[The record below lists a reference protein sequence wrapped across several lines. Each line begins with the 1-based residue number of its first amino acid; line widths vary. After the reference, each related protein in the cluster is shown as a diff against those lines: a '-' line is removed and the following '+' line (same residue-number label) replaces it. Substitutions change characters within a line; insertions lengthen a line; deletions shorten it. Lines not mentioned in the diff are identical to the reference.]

1 MGNQLVPNVR
11 PLGSTRVSS
20 LEMHTTDHHS
30 LNVDIREQ
38 RHTARLKSVNEALEY
53 IGMGKFHWLL
63 LGYTSFA
70 NAADAA
76 ETMVLSFLGP
86 SAVCQFDASPAQES
100 ALTSVVFVGMLIGVY
115 VLGLMSDVY
124 GRRTAFLM
132 SAILLGLAG
141 VASAFAPSFLVL
153 VLCRMIVGAGLGGVP
168 IAITLFAECVPS
180 AKRGA
185 FSLLMQSSWAFG
197 SAGQALLAWAI
208 LGSLGWRWFLFL
220 SALPLFALLLGYRW
234 LPESPFWLISK
245 QKYEE
250 AEGIVRK
257 IATYNQ
263 LTAENLSFDFKDC
276 RSGQKDDTIS
286 IAMEQHNPLA
296 KMIRAIRRALRTIFS
311 DHLSSTTPILW
322 IVWFANAATYY
333 GLVLFSTSLQQQ
345 SGSADS
351 KRCNGSDA
359 AFSSYDYFAVFITA
373 VSEAPGLLIAA
384 FLVDIKGRLWCLRAG
399 MMICAISIFGL
410 LLSGRIMQLVLLF
423 IARAAIE
430 GTFSVLYVYTP
441 ELYPTE
447 IRSIGL
453 ASCNGCARLG
463 GFSAP
468 FFTVYLIENGLLSWS
483 IILLGALCSMA
494 FTSCLFL
501 SVETAGSDLERP
513 EVNKSKEEEEEEPLV
528 PRHPQ

>member
-1 MGNQLVPNVR
+1 MGNQPVQNDR
-11 PLGSTRVSS
+11 PLGSTRRVSS
-20 LEMHTTDHHS
+20 LEMHTTDHLS
-30 LNVDIREQ
+30 MNVDISEQ
-38 RHTARLKSVNEALEY
+38 RHTIRLKGVNEALEY
-53 IGMGKFHWLL
+53 IGMGKFQWLL

-100 ALTSVVFVGMLIGVY
+100 ALTSVVFVGMLVGVY
-115 VLGLMSDVY
+115 ALGSMSDVY
-124 GRRTAFLM
+124 GRRTAFLV

-141 VASAFAPSFLVL
+141 VASALAPSFLVL

-168 IAITLFAECVPS
+168 IAITLFAEWVPS

-185 FSLLMQSSWAFG
+185 FSLLMQSSWALG

-220 SALPLFALLLGYRW
+220 SALPLFALSLGYPW

-245 QKYEE
+245 QRYGE
-250 AEGIVRK
+250 AEDIVEK
-257 IATYNQ
+257 IATYN
-263 LTAENLSFDFKDC
+263 LVSAGNLSLEFKE
-276 RSGQKDDTIS
+276 SQAGQKDDTIS
-286 IAMEQHNPLA
+286 IGLEQQNPVTKL
-296 KMIRAIRRALRTIFS
+296 IRGVRGAFRTIFS
-311 DHLSSTTPILW
+311 GHLSSTTPILW
-322 IVWFANAATYY
+322 LVWFANAATYY
-333 GLVLFSTSLQQQ
+333 GLVLFSTSLQQE
-345 SGSADS
+345 SDGTDT
-351 KRCNGSDA
+351 KRCNGSEA

-373 VSEAPGLLIAA
+373 VSEAPGLIVAA
-384 FLVDIKGRLWCLRAG
+384 LLVDMKGRLWCLRAG

-410 LLSGRIMQLVLLF
+410 LLGGRIMQLVLLF

-447 IRSIGL
+447 VRSLGL
-453 ASCNGCARLG
+453 ATCNGCARLG

-468 FFTVYLIENGLLSWS
+468 FFTVYLIENGLVSWS
-483 IILLGALCSMA
+483 IILLGVICTMA

-501 SVETAGSDLERP
+501 SVETAGSDLGRP
-513 EVNKSKEEEEEEPLV
+513 EVKKFKVEEEEPLV
-528 PRHPQ
+528 PQHP